1 MVLIALTF
9 VESGVPGSRVEGRGG
24 AAGGGEE
31 QACLLHISDRPQHHS
46 ELMASFFPLETL
58 SNIFHKTKYDTGDMS
73 HETIMVYLI
82 LWQWENQ
89 IASAKLPGE
98 ALSDHIKSHP
108 DREWRFHD
116 SLCPSRLRAP
126 ISLWG
131 RQAGRSQRGWI
142 HGSAGVSKHCD
153 LEGWPNARDN
163 LPPRDGKSGALLMS
177 PH

>member
-1 MVLIALTF
+1 M
-9 VESGVPGSRVEGRGG
+9 
-24 AAGGGEE
+24 
-31 QACLLHISDRPQHHS
+31 HISGRPQYHP
-46 ELMASFFPLETL
+46 EPMASFFPLETS
-58 SNIFHKTKYDTGDMS
+58 SNIFHKTKYDTGDMC

-108 DREWRFHD
+108 GREWRFHD
-116 SLCPSRLRAP
+116 PLCPSRLRAP

-131 RQAGRSQRGWI
+131 RQACRSQRGWI
-142 HGSAGVSKHCD
+142 HGSAGVSKHRD

-163 LPPRDGKSGALLMS
+163 LPPRDGKSGAVLMS
-177 PH
+177 PYKVENSTHPCPQAQASF